1 MNSYLILGDA
11 EIVDFCDFLSPT
23 QEEQA
28 SRAEA
33 VRCVFDVIK
42 YIWPNCKVIL
52 SAPLTFSRTHNLFIE
67 S

>member
-1 MNSYLILGDA
+1 MVGDA

-52 SAPLTFSRTHNLFIE
+52 SSPLFLTHPHNFFIE
-67 S
+67 A